1 MPPRTPSKL
10 TIDVGANVRA
20 TVVGRPRPRPQKVP
34 DAPSHDPTSTLEW
47 ARTSSSSE
55 SSVAPSACVSQ
66 EHESAEV
73 DEGNDVEAALEDGL
87 AMACL
92 AMQVQ
97 KGRCALPSF
106 NKFAVYRDLRC
117 GQGWRKMHA
126 EFDKLEDAQEAAY
139 AMEVAFSRRCGDP
152 DARVVACGRRH
163 LRPLRCTEK
172 VLGS

>member
-1 MPPRTPSKL
+1 MPPRTPSNL
-10 TIDVGANVRA
+10 TIDVGADERA
-20 TVVGRPRPRPQKVP
+20 TVGRPRPRPQKVP

-47 ARTSSSSE
+47 VRTSSSSE

-73 DEGNDVEAALEDGL
+73 DEGNDVEAAREDGL

-106 NKFAVYRDLRC
+106 NKFAVYRDLRG
-117 GQGWRKMHA
+117 GQGWRKMRA
-126 EFDKLEDAQEAAY
+126 EFDTLEDAEEAAY
-139 AMEVAFSRRCGDP
+139 AMERMFAQKYGDP
-152 DARVVACGRRH
+152 DARFLACGRRD